1 MSERDDQ
8 KAAIEAELAEAKAR
22 VEHLQEQLAALSGV
36 PDPAPLMPI
45 SINGI
50 RYCPVCWQ
58 QRGTQQALEDH
69 PDGHGLGHLHCTRCG
84 YTVEIVE

>member
-8 KAAIEAELAEAKAR
+8 KADVEAELAEAKSR
-22 VEHLQEQLAALSGV
+22 VDGLQHRLAMLSGV
-36 PDPAPLMPI
+36 PEPAPVMPI

-58 QRGTQQALEDH
+58 ERGEQQPLADH
-69 PDGHGLGHLHCTRCG
+69 PDNHSLGHLSCGRCG
-84 YTVEIVE
+84 YSVDIVE